1 MRILLADHHAS
12 PLWALKTML
21 VEEPGFE
28 VTGEAA
34 DGNSLLDLT
43 EKNRPDL
50 ILMDRGLP
58 GKPLEILI
66 ASLHSIVPKL
76 VVIVMSSDPGDG
88 RIALRAGADAF
99 VSKGEQPD
107 WLLDSL
113 RKYIKPTRKKK
124 EENTVKD
131 Q

>member
-21 VEEPGFE
+21 VEEPEFD

-34 DGNSLLDLT
+34 DGNCLLDLT

-58 GKPLEILI
+58 GKPLENLI
-66 ASLHSIVPKL
+66 ASLHLIIPEL

-88 RIALRAGADAF
+88 RSALRAGADAF
-99 VSKGEQPD
+99 VSKGDQPD
-107 WLLDSL
+107 WLLASL
-113 RKYIKPTRKKK
+113 RKYIKPTQKKK
-124 EENTVKD
+124 DEGTIQN

>member
-21 VEEPGFE
+21 VEEPEFD

-34 DGNSLLDLT
+34 DGNCLLDLT

-58 GKPLEILI
+58 GKPLENLI
-66 ASLHSIVPKL
+66 ASLHLIIPEL

-88 RIALRAGADAF
+88 RSVLRAGADAF

-107 WLLDSL
+107 WLIDSL
-113 RKYIKPTRKKK
+113 RKYVKPTRMKK
-124 EENTVKD
+124 EEGTIQN